1 MGLEVK
7 LVFEEH
13 FSLLAH
19 HVVLSDIYIMENASL
34 VVGLD

>member
-1 MGLEVK
+1 MGLEVE

-13 FSLLAH
+13 FPLLAH
-19 HVVLSDIYIMENASL
+19 QIVLSDIYIMEDASL